1 MELKS
6 VEDTSWLQLFIKS
19 SRLGR
24 FTATRPSLER
34 EAPHQNGHPL
44 SRSYGVNLPRSFAKT
59 HSSTLGYSPRLR
71 VSVYGTITGSAPI
84 EVFLGSRIRASLWA
98 CALPIASRNCP
109 SGFAWR
115 NFLLA

>member
-1 MELKS
+1 VFL
-6 VEDTSWLQLFIKS
+6 VN

-24 FTATRPSLER
+24 FTATHPSSGR
-34 EAPHQNGHPL
+34 EALHRNGHPL
-44 SRSYGVNLPRSFAKT
+44 SRSYGVNLPSSFAKT

-71 VSVYGTITGSAPI
+71 VSVYGTVTGSAPI
-84 EVFLGSRIRASLWA
+84 EVFLGSLLRASLWA